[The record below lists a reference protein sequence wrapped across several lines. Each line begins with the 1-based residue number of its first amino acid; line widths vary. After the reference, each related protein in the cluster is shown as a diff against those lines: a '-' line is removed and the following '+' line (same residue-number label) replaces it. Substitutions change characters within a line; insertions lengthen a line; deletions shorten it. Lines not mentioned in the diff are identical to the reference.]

1 MAGSTV
7 FTRLQ
12 SALIDVVLT
21 IFSIVA
27 WIARALVAIEEI
39 FAVPMLAR
47 VFLTIID
54 VPRTVSSL
62 PA

>member
-1 MAGSTV
+1 MAGSTM

-27 WIARALVAIEEI
+27 WIARALVAVKQI
-39 FAVPMLAR
+39 FAVPMLA
-47 VFLTIID
+47 
-54 VPRTVSSL
+54 
-62 PA
+62 